1 MLIESLMNLRR
12 TLTLLSTF
20 FCGICLAVSQV
31 RAEGGLTAP
40 YVAAHAYYLLE
51 QESEQVL
58 AALNPDLRVEP
69 ASLTKLMTA
78 YITFQ
83 ALHDKTLS
91 AHQTI
96 PVSQHAW
103 KSPGSRMFIEP
114 QRPVTVEE
122 LIHGVIIQSGNDA
135 SVALA
140 EAISGSEEGFA
151 QRMNKTAAA
160 LGMVN
165 THFVN
170 ATGLPDPQHY
180 SSAHD
185 LALLAT
191 ALIRDFPEYY
201 PLYSLKEYRYNGISQ
216 PNRNRLLW
224 MDVTVDG
231 LKTGHTDSAGYCLIS
246 SAKRGERRL
255 LSVVL
260 GTNSDLTRTTESQ
273 KLLNWGFQTFQSR
286 RLFQKDA
293 VVKTLEVYK
302 GAAREVKTGFTHD
315 IWITYPAGE
324 DAKAKELLTTLQPVI
339 APVALGQKLGN
350 VDVSYDGTVLSS
362 HPLAALEAVPVGNAF
377 TRGWDSVRLMLK

>member
-1 MLIESLMNLRR
+1 MSVRR
-12 TLTLLSTF
+12 TLTLLSA
-20 FCGICLAVSQV
+20 ICCSLCFVVFPVQ
-31 RAEGGLTAP
+31 AEGNLTAP
-40 YVAAHAYYLLE
+40 YVAAQSYYLLE

-78 YITFQ
+78 YLTFQ

-91 AHQTI
+91 SNQTV

-114 QRPVTVEE
+114 QRPVTVNE

-140 EAISGSEEGFA
+140 EAISGSEEAFA
-151 QRMNKTAAA
+151 QRMNKTAAT
-160 LGMVN
+160 LGMIN

-191 ALIRDFPEYY
+191 ALVRDFPEYY
-201 PLYSLKEYRYNGISQ
+201 PLYALKEYRYNGITQ

-224 MDVTVDG
+224 MDPTVDG

-260 GTNSDLTRTTESQ
+260 GANSDLARTTESQ

-286 RLFQKDA
+286 RLFQKNA

-302 GAAREVKTGFTHD
+302 GAARAVKTAFDQD
-315 IWITYPAGE
+315 IWVTYPAGE
-324 DAKAKELLTTLQPVI
+324 EARARELLTTLQPVI
-339 APVALGQKLGN
+339 APVAVGQKLGN
-350 VDVSYDGTVLSS
+350 LDVSYDGKVLFS
-362 HPLAALEAVPVGNAF
+362 HALSAAEAVPVGNAF

>member
-1 MLIESLMNLRR
+1 MISRR
-12 TLTLLSTF
+12 ILTLSCVLFSSLWLLVF
-20 FCGICLAVSQV
+20 PA
-31 RAEGGLTAP
+31 RAQGNLTAP

-51 QESEQVL
+51 QESEQIL

-78 YITFQ
+78 YLTFE
-83 ALHDKTLS
+83 ALKNKTLS
-91 AHQTI
+91 PNQTVT
-96 PVSQHAW
+96 VSQHAW

-114 QRPVTVEE
+114 QRPVTVDE

-140 EAISGSEEGFA
+140 EAISGSEDAFV
-151 QRMNKTAAA
+151 QRMNATAAT

-185 LALLAT
+185 LALLAM
-191 ALIRDFPEYY
+191 ALVRDFPEYY
-201 PLYSLKEYRYNGISQ
+201 PLYSLKEYRYNGIAQ

-224 MDVTVDG
+224 MDPTVDG

-255 LSVVL
+255 LAVVL
-260 GTNSDLTRTTESQ
+260 GTNSDLARTTESQ

-286 RLFQKDA
+286 RLFQKNA

-302 GAAREVKTGFTHD
+302 GAARTVNVAFDHD
-315 IWITYPAGE
+315 IWVTYPAGE
-324 DAKAKELLTTLQPVI
+324 DARAKELLTTLQPVI
-339 APVALGQKLGN
+339 APVAVGQKLGN
-350 VDVSYDGTVLSS
+350 LDVSYDGKVLSS
-362 HPLAALEAVPVGNAF
+362 HALSALEAVPIGNAF
-377 TRGWDSVRLMLK
+377 TRGWDSIRLMLK

>member
-1 MLIESLMNLRR
+1 MISRR
-12 TLTLLSTF
+12 ILTLSGVIFWSLWLIAF
-20 FCGICLAVSQV
+20 PLQAQGN
-31 RAEGGLTAP
+31 LTAP
-40 YVAAHAYYLLE
+40 YVGAHAYYLLE
-51 QESEQVL
+51 EESQQVL

-78 YITFQ
+78 YLTFQ
-83 ALHDKTLS
+83 ALHEKTLS
-91 AHQTI
+91 PNQVI
-96 PVSQHAW
+96 PISEHAW

-114 QRPVTVEE
+114 QRPVTVNE

-140 EAISGSEEGFA
+140 EAISGSEEVFA

-185 LALLAT
+185 LALLAS
-191 ALIRDFPEYY
+191 ALVRDFPEYY
-201 PLYSLKEYRYNGISQ
+201 PLYSIKEYRYNGISQ

-224 MDVTVDG
+224 MDPTVDG

-260 GTNSDLTRTTESQ
+260 GTNSDLARTTESQ

-286 RLFQKDA
+286 RLFQKNA

-302 GAAREVKTGFTHD
+302 GAARSVNAAFDHD
-315 IWITYPAGE
+315 IWVTYPAGE
-324 DAKAKELLTTLQPVI
+324 DAKAKQLLTTLQPVI
-339 APVALGQKLGN
+339 APVAAGQKLGN
-350 VDVSYDGTVLSS
+350 LEVSYDGQVLSS
-362 HPLAALEAVPVGNAF
+362 HALSALEAVPIGNAF